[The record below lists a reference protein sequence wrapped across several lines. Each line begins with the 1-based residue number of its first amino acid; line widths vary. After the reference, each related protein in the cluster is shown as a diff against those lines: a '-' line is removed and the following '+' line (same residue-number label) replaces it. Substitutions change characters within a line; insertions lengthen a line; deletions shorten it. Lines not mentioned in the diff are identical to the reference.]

1 MATNARP
8 TGKPLIVGDP
18 FVGSTLTIDYS
29 QVNDPDGIQTDTI
42 HTRWYVAARQ
52 TAPVGPSY
60 TIRFEDYFGN
70 RIYSGS
76 QIGNLT
82 INAKIF
88 YRDGAGNSEEIN
100 ASAFVVDILRAPG
113 TAGDDVIAANTSNF
127 AYDGLAG
134 NDLIQGNGQ
143 RNYILGGA
151 GYDTIFGG
159 GGADILRAGR
169 DGAEISGDDGND
181 SIFGEDGATSVV
193 LYGGAGN
200 DYLYALTSENS
211 TLHGGDGNDSITSYG
226 SSSDDIIRGDAGD
239 DTIEAGGGDDLIHA
253 GNGKDRATGK
263 TGNDTIYG
271 GGGRDTLDGKDSH
284 DRLYG
289 GADHDRIMGSKGFD
303 RLWGEGGND
312 SLFGGSESTS
322 PTSSPFDNDRLFGG
336 AGNDILYGAKGDDLL
351 GGGGG
356 ADRLVGGTG
365 RDRMSGGADT
375 AADIF
380 RFNDVTETGLG
391 TEADLILDFVSGT
404 DRLNLVGLD
413 ADTVATGNQR
423 FAFSETGAQANA
435 VWLRLDGDV
444 LYLSG
449 DVDGDAVADF
459 EIAFAGITTLAAT
472 DVML

>member
-18 FVGSTLTIDYS
+18 FVGSTLTVDYS
-29 QVNDPDGIQTDTI
+29 QIRDADGIQTDTI
-42 HTRWYVAARQ
+42 EAIWNVSTPGPTYV
-52 TAPVGPSY
+52 GLSY
-60 TIRFEDYFGN
+60 NIEFEDLFGEYYYSSVFN
-70 RIYSGS
+70 APTRINVTISYLDGTGRREYVSS
-76 QIGNLT
+76 NLAELGIRVT
-82 INAKIF
+82 
-88 YRDGAGNSEEIN
+88 
-100 ASAFVVDILRAPG
+100 PG
-113 TAGDDVIAANTSNF
+113 TAGDDVIAATSSTLG
-127 AYDGLAG
+127 YDGADG
-134 NDLIQGNGQ
+134 NDLIQGNAL

-159 GGADILRAGR
+159 GGDDILLAGA
-169 DGAEISGDDGND
+169 DGAEISGDGGND
-181 SIFGEDGATSVV
+181 RLFAEDNAASVM
-193 LYGGAGN
+193 LYGGAGD
-200 DYLYALTSENS
+200 DYLRALTTESA
-211 TLHGGDGNDSITSYG
+211 TLHGGEGNDSISSYG
-226 SSSDDIIRGDAGD
+226 SSSDDVISGDAGHD
-239 DTIEAGGGDDLIHA
+239 MIGAGGGDDLIHGGDGRDRITA
-253 GNGKDRATGK
+253 QSGKDTV
-263 TGNDTIYG
+263 YG
-271 GGGRDTLDGKDSH
+271 GGGQDFIDGKNGH

-289 GADHDRIMGSKGFD
+289 GADHDRIMGGGGFD

-312 SLFGGSESTS
+312 TLFGGSESTS
-322 PTSSPFDNDRLFGG
+322 PTSSPFDNDQLFGG

-351 GGGGG
+351 AGGGG
-356 ADRLVGGTG
+356 ADTLVGGTG
-365 RDRMSGGADT
+365 RDRMAGGADT

-380 RFNDVTETGLG
+380 RFNDVTDTGLG

-423 FAFSETGAQANA
+423 FAFSETGAQTNA